1 MHLACAVGSRTVAI
15 LQSPSFDHWGPPEDG
30 VWVYEP
36 RGASAEEVLK
46 VCLAK
51 IRSTTSSWGD
61 SLETRGDGFF
71 KPSLTA

>member
-36 RGASAEEVLK
+36 RGASAGEVLSLSCQNK
-46 VCLAK
+46 VDD
-51 IRSTTSSWGD
+51 IVVGR
-61 SLETRGDGFF
+61 
-71 KPSLTA
+71 